1 MPGTWRRA
9 NVDTDDAS
17 AKAHPDEKD
26 DEGARESNNAEC
38 ARSAAQA
45 ASNRKTASR
54 ARNDREDDAAQR
66 RAGQRAA
73 FGAGKVTPQRQGDRR
88 GEANPEAD

>member
-26 DEGARESNNAEC
+26 DEGAREGNNAEC
-38 ARSAAQA
+38 ARSAAQT
-45 ASNRKTASR
+45 ASNRKIASPGCD
-54 ARNDREDDAAQR
+54 DREDDAAQR

-73 FGAGKVTPQRQGDRR
+73 GAGKVTPQRQGDRR
-88 GEANPEAD
+88 SEANPEAD